1 MCSVLFVF
9 AEMFNELGIRKQL
22 EMHSRRLPGL
32 RISLRVIDRD
42 VHFQRSEIRAAE
54 AFSDVQRIR
63 VGVTAII
70 QPGPLF
76 ETSRLNNKRV
86 AFPLPDRVPEPGG
99 IGILWERAAIGENL
113 PVLIEFLEENHEFA
127 RRLDDL

>member
-22 EMHSRRLPGL
+22 EMHGRRLPGL

-63 VGVTAII
+63 RPNFGTLEMDVAIDDSN
-70 QPGPLF
+70 QAGLGSF
-76 ETSRLNNKRV
+76 GR
-86 AFPLPDRVPEPGG
+86 
-99 IGILWERAAIGENL
+99 ERPSVKIC
-113 PVLIEFLEENHEFA
+113 
-127 RRLDDL
+127 RY